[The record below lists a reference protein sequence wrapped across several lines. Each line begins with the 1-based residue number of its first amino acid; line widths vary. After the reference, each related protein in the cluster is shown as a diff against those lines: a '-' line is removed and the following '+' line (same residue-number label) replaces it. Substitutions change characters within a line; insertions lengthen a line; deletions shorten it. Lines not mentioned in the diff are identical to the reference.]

1 MNDKEVKSLIKQ
13 GEHGRYAAGNGLYLR
28 VANHNIGY
36 WIVRYTIHKKR
47 REVTI
52 GKYPELSLAAAS
64 LKTAHIKLDV
74 KNNVDPIAEKNR
86 GDNEFLETV
95 DQLAEDWLK
104 ECDKRLKHP
113 NIPRRVYQKD
123 ISPVIGELTIEQVNP
138 RDIRAIITRIADSN
152 RPTIANDALM
162 YCKQLFRHGI
172 KLDLRDSNPADAFNV
187 NDAGGVE
194 KSRSRALSLE
204 ELEKV
209 FICLRVNSDQFMREN
224 YLAVALL
231 LTLAVRKGE
240 LIAAKWDEFDL
251 AASLWNV
258 PEERSKT
265 GKGITIPLP
274 DAVITWLNELK
285 VRAYDSEFV
294 FPNRRASKRGHISP
308 DTINAAI
315 QKLFRENKL
324 PVEHFTVHDLRR
336 TCRSLLA
343 SLKVSGHVA
352 ERCLNHKLKGVE
364 GIYDRYDYFDER
376 KEALGMVSKLL
387 GPII

>member
-1 MNDKEVKSLIKQ
+1 
-13 GEHGRYAAGNGLYLR
+13 
-28 VANHNIGY
+28 
-36 WIVRYTIHKKR
+36 
-47 REVTI
+47 
-52 GKYPELSLAAAS
+52 
-64 LKTAHIKLDV
+64 V
-74 KNNVDPIAEKNR
+74 KNDIDPIAERNR
-86 GDNEFLETV
+86 GDNELLETV

-123 ISPVIGELTIEQVNP
+123 ISPVIGELTVGQVNP
-138 RDIRAIITRIADSN
+138 RDIRAIITRIAESN

-172 KLDLRDSNPADAFNV
+172 KLDLRDSNPAGAFNV

-194 KSRSRALSLE
+194 KSRSRALSLD

-209 FICLRVNSDQFMREN
+209 FICLRENRDQFMREN

-240 LIAAKWDEFDL
+240 LIAAKWGEFDL
-251 AASLWNV
+251 PASLWNV

-274 DAVITWLNELK
+274 EETVAWLNELK

-315 QKLFRENKL
+315 QKLFREGEM

-343 SLKVSGHVA
+343 GLKVPGRVA

-387 GPII
+387 EPIISPVLTPT